1 MYGYMGNV
9 LRVNLTQG
17 TTKLEALNEKDAK
30 DYIGSRGLGV
40 KTYMDEVDTT
50 VKALSEEN
58 KVMIATGPLTGT
70 FAPTG
75 GRYMVITK
83 SPLTER
89 IGIANSGG
97 YFGTQLKKAGI
108 DMVIIEGKAQKPMYL
123 LIEEDRIELRDAGH
137 LWGKVLS
144 ETTKI
149 LEEETSSKHKILAIG
164 PAGENLSP
172 MGAVMNDI
180 DRAAGRG
187 GLGAVLGFKNLKAI
201 VARGDKEVPLPDK
214 AGYLKTV
221 KEKVEK
227 LKNDPVGGE
236 GLPLYGTAVLVNII
250 NEHGIHPS
258 KNFQEGYTDPDTIDK
273 VSGETLAKD
282 YLTRKTHCA
291 SCPIGCGREVKLD
304 DGRIVGGPEY
314 ETLWSFGADC
324 YNFDLNNINEANE
337 LCNEYGLDTISAGAT
352 IAAAMEMYDKGYITD
367 KDIEADG
374 ISLKWG
380 DADSIL
386 KWLHKTGRNE
396 GFGAK
401 MAEGSYRLCESFG
414 HPELSMSVK
423 KQEIAAYDPRG
434 AKGIGLNY
442 ATSNRGGC
450 HIKGYMINA
459 EILGY
464 PVKMDRFTEDEEKVA
479 MTILFQDLTALV
491 DAMGI
496 CIFTTFGLKDVQ
508 DYVDLMNGCCGTD
521 HTIESLLEAGSRIW
535 QLERIY
541 NLDNGLTRAEDTL
554 PDRLVKEALPDGPS
568 ADEMIGLDAMITEYY
583 RQRGWDAS
591 GELLAET
598 ADKFGI
604 SDYLN

>member
-9 LRVNLTQG
+9 LRVNLTKG
-17 TTKLEALNEKDAK
+17 TTEIEALNMEDVKN
-30 DYIGSRGLGV
+30 YIGSRGLGV
-40 KTYMDEVDTT
+40 KTYMDEVDPK
-50 VKALSEEN
+50 VEALSEEN

-108 DMVIIEGKAQKPMYL
+108 DMVIIEGKATKPTYL
-123 LIEEDRIELRDAGH
+123 LIEENHIELKDASN

-172 MGAVMNDI
+172 MAAVMNDI

-201 VARGDKEVPLPDK
+201 VARGNKDVPLPDK
-214 AGYLKTV
+214 DAYLKTV
-221 KEKVEK
+221 KEKVKK

-250 NEHGIHPS
+250 NEHGIHPN
-258 KNFQEGYTDPDTIDK
+258 KNFQDGYLDPDTIDK
-273 VSGETLAKD
+273 VSGETLTRD
-282 YLTRKTHCA
+282 YLTKKTNCA

-314 ETLWSFGADC
+314 ETIWSFGADC

-337 LCNEYGLDTISAGAT
+337 LCNEYGMDTISAGAT
-352 IAAAMEMYDKGYITD
+352 IAAAMEMYEKGYI
-367 KDIEADG
+367 KDEDIKGDG
-374 ISLKWG
+374 LSLKWG
-380 DADSIL
+380 DTKAIL
-386 KWLHKTGRNE
+386 QWLHKTGRNE

-401 MAEGSYRLCESFG
+401 LAEGSYRLCESFG

-434 AKGIGLNY
+434 SKGIGLNY

-464 PVKMDRFTEDEEKVA
+464 PVKVDRFTEDEEKVA
-479 MTILFQDLTALV
+479 TTILFQDLTSFV

-508 DYVDLMNGCCGTD
+508 DYVDLINGCCGTD
-521 HTIESLLEAGSRIW
+521 YTNKTLLEAGARIW
-535 QLERIY
+535 QLERLY
-541 NLDNGLTRAEDTL
+541 NIENGLTCKEDTL
-554 PDRLVKEALPDGPS
+554 PERLIKETLKKGPAANEKIDIDS
-568 ADEMIGLDAMITEYY
+568 MVTEYY
-583 RQRGWDAS
+583 KQRGWDS
-591 GELLAET
+591 NGMMLADT
-598 ADKFGI
+598 AEKFGI
-604 SDYLN
+604 SDYMK